1 VNTALLF
8 RALGDD
14 TRLELLERIARSQ
27 PCPLGSI
34 SHGLGM
40 TRQGVRRHL
49 DLLEEAGL
57 VQVVHKGREA
67 LLSVN
72 PDPISSARGSLQ
84 EMEDRW
90 DQKLLALKAFVERG
104 LESEE
109 GRT

>member
-1 VNTALLF
+1 MKTALLF

-14 TRLELLERIARSQ
+14 TRLELLDRISRSQ
-27 PCPLGSI
+27 PCPLGSV
-34 SHGLGM
+34 SQGLGM

-72 PDPISSARGSLQ
+72 PEPISCARGSLQ
-84 EMEDRW
+84 EMEQRW
-90 DQKLLALKAFVERG
+90 DLKLRNLKAFVEAD
-104 LESEE
+104 LEISDVQS
-109 GRT
+109 